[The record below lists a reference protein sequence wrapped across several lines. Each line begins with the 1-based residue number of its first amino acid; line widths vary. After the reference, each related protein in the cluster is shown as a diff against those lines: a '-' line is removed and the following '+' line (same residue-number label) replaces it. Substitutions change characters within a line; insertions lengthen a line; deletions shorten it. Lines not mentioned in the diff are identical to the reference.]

1 MYHATKKKVYSLLH
15 PEIGDTKLDKVIN
28 AFLIFLIASN
38 IVAVILET
46 VPRIYHGRETFFHYF
61 DLVSVIIFSIEY
73 VLRVWSANLE
83 GRYKHRIHGRLKY
96 MLSWPALIDLLAI
109 LPVYVHVFVGL
120 DLRILR
126 IFRLLRFFRLFRLT
140 AYMKAAKL
148 IKNVLKSA
156 VNALLLCLVLAL
168 FLIIVSSS
176 LIYFA
181 EHPAQPDKFKSI
193 PSTIW
198 FSVVTLTTVGYGDLI
213 PITVAGKIFTS
224 IILLAGVAIF
234 ALPAGIITAR
244 LLEELRKRK
253 SPKNGNSCPHC
264 GMPLEEQEEHSNH

>member
-1 MYHATKKKVYSLLH
+1 MCVSGSDQVYFLIYFFRPTIRMFTSAIPSRFFNRQHIVYDFPYRVPLSPCLSTKKKVYSLLH

-109 LPVYVHVFVGL
+109 LPVYVHVFVG
-120 DLRILR
+120 
-126 IFRLLRFFRLFRLT
+126 
-140 AYMKAAKL
+140 
-148 IKNVLKSA
+148 
-156 VNALLLCLVLAL
+156 
-168 FLIIVSSS
+168 
-176 LIYFA
+176 
-181 EHPAQPDKFKSI
+181 
-193 PSTIW
+193 
-198 FSVVTLTTVGYGDLI
+198 
-213 PITVAGKIFTS
+213 
-224 IILLAGVAIF
+224 
-234 ALPAGIITAR
+234 
-244 LLEELRKRK
+244 
-253 SPKNGNSCPHC
+253 
-264 GMPLEEQEEHSNH
+264 